1 MKKSK
6 GNNSK
11 IRKWR
16 VMVLVQYTYQKVTM
30 KPGNDFNEAKFNSL
44 LRKKQSALR

>member
-1 MKKSK
+1 MEAEEISIEKGVCEQDHILSIKTK

-16 VMVLVQYTYQKVTM
+16 VMVFVQYTFTH
-30 KPGNDFNEAKFNSL
+30 
-44 LRKKQSALR
+44 